1 MNLELEKKP
10 LRNTWM
16 APKGIKVRTN
26 ADFACWFV
34 FTIKLVL
41 HVSSEYAALSNLWVT
56 YKSTYFYIQYM
67 FLLLVI
73 KYTLVLFYY
82 FLLFFSFIILPFYF

>member
-1 MNLELEKKP
+1 M
-10 LRNTWM
+10 T
-16 APKGIKVRTN
+16 PKGIKVRTN

-73 KYTLVLFYY
+73 KYTLVKFYY
-82 FLLFFSFIILPFYF
+82 FIFYYFFLLLFYIFIFSNLFMNLLHFI